1 MKYDIIVVGGGPA
14 GLMAAQVAAR
24 DGLKVILIEKKR
36 EPAVISRACT
46 ALYYLR
52 WVTPDGY
59 LEPVT
64 VEKCPEGA
72 WFHWPKLNLSVS
84 YKGPLVPYSNAVW
97 ISPGG
102 IKVFPFKDE
111 LFAYYF
117 DKELMVEGLLR
128 DALTAGVK
136 ILAGT
141 AGVLAENTSS
151 GVKVTVTDV
160 RGSKTI
166 EGGKCIA
173 ADGVN
178 SKIVDS
184 LGLNRRRKVF
194 LPIVKG
200 TSFIMEG
207 VDCPLP
213 EARNGHLTWM
223 FPGLPGGRF
232 MLDPRDNG
240 KWWVGQNWET
250 LSKQPEYAPWF
261 RRAKVVKKLAF
272 SATVRTPLRQPILG
286 NVIAIGDAASPI
298 ETWVQGSIACGYMAA
313 KAMLRELDGRK
324 ALPEYTAWWQQAF
337 YFNDPGYF
345 KRVVAHH
352 LLSWN
357 QVCSAEEVDF
367 IYRLYENERVVP
379 TLELARNPEILRSRR
394 PELYERIK
402 KALATLIKEAAP
414 IISAYPRDA
423 VIFRDPEAHLKRWVT
438 YPGYRRASWY

>member
-1 MKYDIIVVGGGPA
+1 VKYDVIVAGGGPA
-14 GLMAAQVAAR
+14 GLMAAQTAAR
-24 DGLKVILIEKKR
+24 DGLKVILIEKKK
-36 EPAVISRACT
+36 EPAVINRACT
-46 ALYYLR
+46 ALCYLR

-72 WFHWPKLNLSVS
+72 RFHWPKLNLTVP

-117 DKELMVEGLLR
+117 DKELLIEGLLR
-128 DALTAGVK
+128 ESLAAGVDVRP
-136 ILAGT
+136 GT
-141 AGVLAENTSS
+141 AAVSAENTSS
-151 GVKVTVTDV
+151 GVRVTVIDA
-160 RGSKTI
+160 RGSKTV

-184 LGLNRRRKVF
+184 VGLNQRRKIF
-194 LPIVKG
+194 LPLVKG
-200 TSFIMEG
+200 ASFVMEG

-213 EARNGHLTWM
+213 EAKSGHLTWM
-223 FPGLPGGRF
+223 FPDLPGGRF
-232 MLDPRDNG
+232 MLDPRDSG
-240 KWWVGQNWET
+240 KWWVGQNWEII
-250 LSKQPEYAPWF
+250 SKQPEFAPWF
-261 RRAKVVKKLAF
+261 RRAKVVRRTAF
-272 SATVRTPLRQPILG
+272 SATVRTPLYEPVLG
-286 NVIAIGDAASPI
+286 NIIAIGDAAAPI
-298 ETWVQGSIACGYMAA
+298 ETWVQGSIACGYLAA
-313 KAMLRELDGRK
+313 KTMLRELDGRK
-324 ALPEYTAWWQQAF
+324 ALPEYLAWWQQAF

-357 QVCSAEEVDF
+357 KTCSAEEIDF
-367 IYRLYENERVVP
+367 IYRMYENERVVP
-379 TLELARNPEILRSRR
+379 TLELVRNPQPLKKLR
-394 PELYERIK
+394 PELYNRLR
-402 KALATLIKEAAP
+402 KALTTLLKDAGP
-414 IISAYPRDA
+414 IFSNYPSGA

-438 YPGYRRASWY
+438 YPGY